1 MKQSIEQAQ
10 IKQKG
15 TYDKKYASKH
25 SFEVGSSKTL
35 EEESEPCRGK
45 LDTSYVGPFIILKC
59 HGKGFYCLQ
68 LTKTLLKGLVVHTRS
83 KMN

>member
-1 MKQSIEQAQ
+1 MMRRNKRIKNSQLLKLLTLQVSQHLKVLQSVKQSIEQAQ

-35 EEESEPCRGK
+35 EEESEPEGSW
-45 LDTSYVGPFIILKC
+45 THF
-59 HGKGFYCLQ
+59 
-68 LTKTLLKGLVVHTRS
+68 
-83 KMN
+83 M